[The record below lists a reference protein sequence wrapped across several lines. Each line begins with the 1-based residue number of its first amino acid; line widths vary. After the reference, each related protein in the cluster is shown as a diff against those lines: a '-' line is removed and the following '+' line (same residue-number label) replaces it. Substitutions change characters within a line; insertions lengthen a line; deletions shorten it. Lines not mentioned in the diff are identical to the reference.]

1 MGQSVTI
8 TQLDTTATEW
18 IEQEAQRT
26 GLPVEDVVR
35 KLVYRGLE
43 VERQKARRQ
52 RYHDLDTLAG
62 TWNSEEADE
71 FRHAIADL
79 NQIDPSVWQ

>member
-1 MGQSVTI
+1 MGQPVTI

-18 IEQEAQRT
+18 IEQQAQRT

-35 KLVYRGLE
+35 QLIYRGLE

-52 RYHDLDTLAG
+52 RSHDLDTLAG
-62 TWNSEEADE
+62 TWSAEEADE

-79 NQIDPSVWQ
+79 NHIDPPVWQ

>member
-1 MGQSVTI
+1 MAEGLTI
-8 TQLDTTATEW
+8 TNLDRATTAW

-26 GLPVEDVVR
+26 GLAVEDVAR
-35 KLVYRGLE
+35 QLIYRGLD

-52 RYHDLDTLAG
+52 RYADLDALAG
-62 TWNSEEADE
+62 TWSAEEAAE

-79 NQIDPSVWQ
+79 SEVDPKVWQ

>member
-1 MGQSVTI
+1 MGQPLTI
-8 TQLDTTATEW
+8 RHLDTTATAW

-26 GLPVEDVVR
+26 GRPVEDVVR
-35 KLVYRGLE
+35 HLIYRGLE

-62 TWNSEEADE
+62 TWNAAEADE

-79 NQIDPSVWQ
+79 NQIDPTLWQ